1 MYECKYTIFQKN
13 AQLFSK
19 IPPQAIIFLKQVP
32 ALMFITMS
40 IPFLCDAQDLAWGMI
55 QTITIMPPEWKTQ
68 VQWVQAFPQNFCCS
82 LGQNTKKQIKG
93 DWRKER
99 KDQFFWKTGAC

>member
-40 IPFLCDAQDLAWGMI
+40 IPFLCDAQDLA
-55 QTITIMPPEWKTQ
+55 
-68 VQWVQAFPQNFCCS
+68 
-82 LGQNTKKQIKG
+82 
-93 DWRKER
+93 
-99 KDQFFWKTGAC
+99 